1 MTPQGIVQTALKRG
15 LDLISVTDHNTARM
29 CPTVARVA
37 RESGL
42 AFLYGME
49 LQTREDV
56 HLLAYFDDEDLCM
69 AFSEDV
75 YALLPDSAED
85 PYGLGAQMETDATG
99 RVIRIEPRFLV
110 QGLAIGFREAVDWI
124 RERGGL
130 PVPAHVNRD
139 LFSVRSQMGGFP
151 EGMRFS
157 MVELIGEQSPA
168 FCSGMS
174 ILRTSDAHDVDQIAR
189 RVTQFTIS
197 APNVAELRLAARS
210 MDGRS
215 MRPLLQAPSSVSWK
229 RG

>member
-1 MTPQGIVQTALKRG
+1 MTPHGIVQAARERG

-29 CPTVARVA
+29 GPVVARVA
-37 RESGL
+37 REEGL

-75 YALLPDSAED
+75 YALLPDSTED
-85 PYGLGAQMETDATG
+85 PYGLGAQMETDAAG

-110 QGLAIGFREAVDWI
+110 QGLAIGFREAVEWI

-151 EGMRFS
+151 DGMRFS
-157 MVELIGEQSPA
+157 MVELIGERPP
-168 FCSGMS
+168 FCDGMS
-174 ILRTSDAHDVDQIAR
+174 ILRTSDAHDIDQIAR
-189 RVTQFTIS
+189 RATQFAIASPT
-197 APNVAELRLAARS
+197 VAELRLAAAS
-210 MDGRS
+210 QDGRS
-215 MRPLLQAPSSVSWK
+215 MQPFLRDSIGVL
-229 RG
+229 